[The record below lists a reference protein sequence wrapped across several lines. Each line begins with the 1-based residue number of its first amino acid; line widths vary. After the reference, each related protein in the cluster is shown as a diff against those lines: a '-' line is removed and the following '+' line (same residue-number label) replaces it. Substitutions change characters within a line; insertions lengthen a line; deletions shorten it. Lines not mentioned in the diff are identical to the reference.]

1 MHLASLWPPF
11 EGVLGDQAEQPGQQ
25 WWVIK
30 SNGFRTPAKLLI
42 LTLSQRL
49 KHVHGFITSSVKC
62 NFLDSLE
69 DTNQSLQKSWQGLLF
84 PLDDLPSHYSQLPIV
99 YLTGSWNSQVIPN
112 FIKNSN
118 LLSCMWE
125 NNTFHDSISYV
136 HRGENGSKQLVWLI
150 QNLGK
155 LLKKDNQ
162 KNFKTQSTKLR
173 HPTQLAFKKKKK
185 FLGLSD
191 ALGNCCAGH
200 LILQIR
206 PTCPSNTVGW
216 AKHRIEGKR
225 EAEELMSGF
234 LEIFKKLKE

>member
-173 HPTQLAFKKKKK
+173 HPTQLGNSSD
-185 FLGLSD
+185 FLMPWVTAVQDIWYYRSD
-191 ALGNCCAGH
+191 PLVRLTLLDEPSTELKGKGRQKNWCLGS
-200 LILQIR
+200 LR
-206 PTCPSNTVGW
+206 FS
-216 AKHRIEGKR
+216 K
-225 EAEELMSGF
+225 S
-234 LEIFKKLKE
+234 